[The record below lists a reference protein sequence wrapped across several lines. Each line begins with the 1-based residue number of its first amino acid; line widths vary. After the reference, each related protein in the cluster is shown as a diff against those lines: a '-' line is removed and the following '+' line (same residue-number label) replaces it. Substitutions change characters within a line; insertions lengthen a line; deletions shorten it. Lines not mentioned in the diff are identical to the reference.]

1 MVKRLTALLLCLFT
15 AAATIPPA
23 AVAADKKISLATG
36 NHIRWI
42 DRLELPDYARA
53 LYTALEEGA
62 DNDGNQDFLIENKY
76 FQSGQMDSV
85 NDTLPLP
92 ACVQTPDFSGIL
104 VARVPEQE
112 RRYAMNCCQAVYS
125 AFRQDHPEVFWISN
139 RQWCTSVTAESKQGE
154 KRSYIYLILRNNSNN
169 ADLRGEG
176 YTESTIR
183 LDIARV
189 NQNISKILNG
199 MPEHG
204 THAELVRYFNNWLT
218 MHNAY
223 NTLVAD
229 GAKAEGTGYLSA
241 LEGRTGAKGPVCSG
255 YAGAMKTLCDR
266 VGIPCVIVTSD
277 SHAWNNME
285 IEGKWYAVDVTYND
299 PSVVDEQGQR
309 VSGQDGAIS
318 GHESEEYLLVGSET
332 LNQEGKTFLSI
343 HEVKNGIPLEGLE
356 LRNEPTI
363 EQAAYV
369 SAESGRR
376 YYDVPL
382 ESWYASG
389 VAYMQEQG
397 LMQGT
402 ETHSF
407 SPRAAVN
414 RGMVAAI
421 LYRLAGN
428 PSMFTVSSVMVPEG
442 EWYTEAAKWATSYG
456 IITAEGT
463 TFEAETLLTR
473 EEFVSI
479 LYRYA
484 QWKGDDTSAA
494 ANLSAYTDIWEC
506 SPLGRRALEWAVERQ
521 LLQGT
526 SDQTLTPYGTLTRAE
541 TATIFF
547 RFCMQSL
554 TQ

>member
-1 MVKRLTALLLCLFT
+1 MLKQLISLLLCLLT
-15 AAATIPPA
+15 AAVIPPA
-23 AVAADKKISLATG
+23 AVAAEPKISLTSG
-36 NHIRWI
+36 NYTRWI

-53 LYTALEEGA
+53 LYAALEEGS
-62 DNDGNQDFLIENKY
+62 DNDGVQDFLIEDKY
-76 FQSGQMDSV
+76 FQTGRMSSV

-92 ACVQTPDFSGIL
+92 SCVQTPDFSGIL

-112 RRYAMNCCQAVYS
+112 RRYAISCCQAVYS

-139 RQWCTSVTAESKQGE
+139 RQWCTSVTTESQQGE
-154 KRSYIYLILRNNSNN
+154 KRSYIYLILRNSSNN

-176 YTESTIR
+176 YVESTIR

-204 THAELVRYFNNWLT
+204 TRAELVRYFNNWLT
-218 MHNAY
+218 THNAY

-229 GAKAEGTGYLSA
+229 GAKAESAGYLSA

-266 VGIPCVIVTSD
+266 VEIPCVIVTSE
-277 SHAWNNME
+277 SHAWNNVE

-299 PSVVDEQGQR
+299 PQIVDEQGRR
-309 VSGQDGAIS
+309 VSERDGAIS
-318 GHESEEYLLVGSET
+318 GHESEEYLLIGSET
-332 LNQEGKTFLSI
+332 LNKEGKTFSST
-343 HEVKNGIPLEGLE
+343 HKVTNSIPLEGLE
-356 LRNEPTI
+356 LRNEPII
-363 EQAAYV
+363 EQTAYI
-369 SAESGRR
+369 SEESGRQ

-389 VAYMQEQG
+389 VKYMQEQG

-402 ETHSF
+402 ENHSF

-414 RGMVAAI
+414 RGMIAVI

-428 PSMFTVSSVMVPEG
+428 PSMFAISSATIPEG
-442 EWYTEAAKWATSYG
+442 EWYAEAAKWATSYG
-456 IITAEGT
+456 IITTEGT

-473 EEFVSI
+473 EEFMSI

-484 QWKGDDTSAA
+484 QWKGDKTTVTADL
-494 ANLSAYTDIWEC
+494 NAYTDIGTC
-506 SPLGRRALEWAVERQ
+506 SPLGRQALAWAVERN

-526 SDQTLTPYGTLTRAE
+526 SDQTLSPYGTLTRAE

-547 RFCMQSL
+547 RFCMQS
-554 TQ
+554 TT

>member
-1 MVKRLTALLLCLFT
+1 MLKQLIAWLLCLLT
-15 AAATIPPA
+15 AAAIPPV
-23 AVAADKKISLATG
+23 AVAADKKISLAEGEHT
-36 NHIRWI
+36 RWI
-42 DRLELPDYARA
+42 DRLELPDYALA
-53 LYTALEEGA
+53 LYAALEEGS
-62 DNDGNQDFLIENKY
+62 DNDGVDDFLIEDKY
-76 FQSGQMDSV
+76 FQNGQMHSV

-112 RRYAMNCCQAVYS
+112 RRYAINACQAVYS
-125 AFRQDHPEVFWISN
+125 VFRQDHPEVFWISN
-139 RQWCTSVTAESKQGE
+139 RQWCTSVTTESKQGE
-154 KRSYIYLILRNNSNN
+154 KRSYIYLILRDSGNN

-183 LDIARV
+183 LDIARA
-189 NQNISKILNG
+189 NQNISKILNEA
-199 MPEHG
+199 PEHG
-204 THAELVRYFNNWLT
+204 TRAELVRYFNNWLT

-229 GAKAEGTGYLSA
+229 GAKAESAGYLSA

-266 VGIPCVIVTSD
+266 VGIPCVIVTSE
-277 SHAWNNME
+277 SHAWNNIE

-299 PSVVDEQGQR
+299 PGVVDEQGQR

-318 GHESEEYLLVGSET
+318 GHESEEYLLVGSDT
-332 LNQEGKTFLSI
+332 LNSEGKTFSNS
-343 HEVKNGIPLEGLE
+343 HEVANGIPLEGLE
-356 LRNEPTI
+356 LKNQPPI
-363 EQAAYV
+363 EKAAYV
-369 SAESGRR
+369 SEESGRQ

-382 ESWYASG
+382 ESWYADG
-389 VAYMQEQG
+389 VEYMQAQG
-397 LMQGT
+397 FMQGT

-414 RGMVAAI
+414 RGMIAAI
-421 LYRLAGN
+421 LYRLADN
-428 PSMFTVSSVMVPEG
+428 PVMFGISPNVIPEG

-456 IITAEGT
+456 IITSEGT

-479 LYRYA
+479 LYRYT
-484 QWKGDDTSAA
+484 QWKGGETSAA
-494 ANLSAYTDIWEC
+494 ADLSAYTDIGTC
-506 SPLGRRALEWAVERQ
+506 TPLGRRALEWAVEHK

-526 SDQTLTPYGTLTRAE
+526 SDRTLTPYGTLTRAE

-554 TQ
+554 TK